1 MDAAQKKALQ
11 ALAKGRSKAELKAL
25 FALVRGKSDRAL
37 LSAVAPP
44 KKKPAKKADT
54 LPRDLEKTLRPI
66 LGPASEKADLLVEHM
81 AGKHKQQLDLQP
93 KGLAAAARALRA
105 HFTDAQ
111 IRAGAK
117 SLLAE
122 LAKLYSTRE
131 TVV

>member
-11 ALAKGRSKAELKAL
+11 ALAKGRSKAEVTAL
-25 FALVRGKSDRAL
+25 FALVRAKSDRAL
-37 LSAVAPP
+37 LAAALPA

-54 LPRDLEKTLRPI
+54 LARDLDKTLRPI
-66 LGPASEKADLLVEHM
+66 LGPVSEKADLLVEHM
-81 AGKHKQQLDLQP
+81 AAKHKKKLDLQP
-93 KGLAAAARALRA
+93 KGLAAAARELRA

-117 SLLAE
+117 SLLTE